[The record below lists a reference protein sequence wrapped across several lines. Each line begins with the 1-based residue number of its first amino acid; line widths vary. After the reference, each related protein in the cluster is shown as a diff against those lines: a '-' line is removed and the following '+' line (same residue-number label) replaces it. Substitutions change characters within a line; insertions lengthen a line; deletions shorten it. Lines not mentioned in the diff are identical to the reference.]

1 MVPLYLWRMVSFFVM
16 EMVIPT
22 VEMTFPILDMVF
34 SIVGVEMVFLSRR
47 GDGGEGVPDC
57 TT

>member
-1 MVPLYLWRMVSFFVM
+1 MM

-22 VEMTFPILDMVF
+22 VEMTFPILEMVF

-57 TT
+57 TSGEGPK